1 MKKLAILCSLLV
13 LIPATD
19 SVSGP
24 IMKPRKYFGPIP
36 QSSVSLRVGF
46 FGGASAEAL
55 HKFLDQDITPPEES
69 LTTEFDNGLTFELNY
84 MYKPHPQFG
93 VRANA
98 AISFLTSGS
107 TGFFVEGAVAPGDT
121 TVQVDYDRTFD
132 SQLIVAEISGVYFF
146 TDAAVKDFQ
155 PYFGGGFSIGIPH
168 QTLTETRVDHD
179 TGEQLPT
186 IETDE
191 WSVSAGVHAVLGEL
205 YYLTNRT
212 AISAEGRVQLM
223 ESKFP
228 STAIDPDTGQ
238 PEEVEFVI
246 DYTGF
251 YLTVG
256 ITRGF

>member
-24 IMKPRKYFGPIP
+24 ILKPKKYFGPIP
-36 QSSVSLRVGF
+36 QSAFSLRVGF

-55 HKFLDQDITPPEES
+55 NRYLDSDISPPEEAN
-69 LTTEFDNGLTFELNY
+69 TTDFDNGLTFELNY

-93 VRANA
+93 IRANA
-98 AISFLTSGS
+98 AVSFLSSTS
-107 TGFFVEGAVAPGDT
+107 TGFFVEGSVDST
-121 TVQVDYDRTFD
+121 IQVDYDRTFET
-132 SQLIVAEISGVYFF
+132 QLVVLELSGVYYF

-155 PYFGGGFSIGIPH
+155 PYLGGGFSIGLPH
-168 QTLTETRVDHD
+168 ETLTETRIDHD
-179 TGEQLPT
+179 TGQPVPGVDT
-186 IETDE
+186 SQ
-191 WSVSAGVHAVLGEL
+191 WSVNAGVHAALGAL

-228 STAIDPDTGQ
+228 STAIDPDTGLE
-238 PEEVEFVI
+238 EEVTFVI